1 MCGLVGFRHKGNN
14 YAGGAKRRDVF
25 AELLMID
32 VVRGFEGTGIAVVPK
47 DGEMKEPYVYKR
59 GLRAWDFI
67 DLKPTNRLLQMTCDA
82 INVIGHNRS
91 TTTGSNIDENAHPF
105 LDRHITLAHNGTI
118 VNRDD
123 LVKKAVADVDSAH
136 IASGIAEHGAEAIL
150 PKLRGG
156 YALVWH
162 DAKDGT
168 LNMARNSEK
177 PLFYIQAL
185 DEDTIWWASE
195 LEMLWW
201 TLSRHGVRVDGKF
214 KTLTP
219 NHHYKFGGAKAGE
232 YVRVPFVPIPY
243 QHTDTRTEGMG
254 PWTRPERSHSQHGM
268 TSGSGGETEGTG
280 TTTIRDIGMT
290 DALSKGLANDAPS
303 KSSALP
309 STKKGRRKA
318 ANKLHRLGMIL
329 EEKFVVT
336 PLTFVE
342 YKNQKGHGSML
353 AKHRTQD
360 YYCEM
365 YNVKRALFDEYRTA
379 KRVYVSACNVK
390 RVNNKDVVIVQE
402 DVEQH
407 LKYVRMPNVPA
418 PATATSPAKEV
429 LPPGVQPDKER
440 VERAHFG
447 VGYETECEAEF
458 LRGPGQSLITKER
471 WDQLTEDGCA
481 NCTGFINPS
490 LADEVVW
497 MGASQNCPICHVCS
511 RDVDVMVRLGMGHN
525 PKMESVH

>member
-14 YAGGAKRRDVF
+14 YAGGAKRRDIF

-32 VVRGFEGTGIAVVPK
+32 VVRGFEGTGIAVVTR
-47 DGEMKEPYVYKR
+47 DGEKREPYIYKR
-59 GLRAWDFI
+59 GLRSWDFI

-118 VNRDD
+118 YNRSE
-123 LVKKAVADVDSAH
+123 LVKDAVADVDSAH
-136 IASGIAEHGAEAIL
+136 IASGIAEHGADAIL
-150 PKLRGG
+150 PKLHGG

-201 TLSRHGVRVDGKF
+201 TLNRHGVRVDGKF

-219 NHHYKFGGAKAGE
+219 NHHYIFGGAKAGE
-232 YVRVPFVPIPY
+232 YVRRPFVPIPY
-243 QHTDTRTEGMG
+243 QQAATRTEGG
-254 PWTRPERSHSQHGM
+254 TRWTQSEQSRSRRGTM
-268 TSGSGGETEGTG
+268 TDSGGDAGS

-303 KSSALP
+303 KNNALP

-342 YKNQKGHGSML
+342 YKNQAGHGSML
-353 AKHRTQD
+353 AKHKTQD

-365 YNVKRALFDEYRTA
+365 YNVKRTLFDEYRIA

-390 RVNNKDVVIVQE
+390 RINNKDVVIVQE
-402 DVEQH
+402 DVERQ
-407 LKYVRMPNVPA
+407 LKYVRMPDVPA
-418 PATATSPAKEV
+418 DLKQKHETASANKEV
-429 LPPGVQPDKER
+429 LPPRVQPDDK
-440 VERAHFG
+440 G
-447 VGYETECEAEF
+447 VDYETEREEDTPEF
-458 LRGPGQSLITKER
+458 FRGPGQALITKER

-490 LADEVVW
+490 MADEVIW
-497 MGASQNCPICHVCS
+497 LGASQNCPICHVCS
-511 RDVDVMVRLGMGHN
+511 RDVDVMTKLGMDHN
-525 PKMESVH
+525 VKMESVH